1 MQGFNWKLRTLKGTI
16 LIELDKL
23 NEQQREAVINTEG
36 PVLVVA
42 GAGSGKTLVLTY
54 RIAYLISLGIAPSS
68 ILALTF
74 TNKAANEMKERIKSL
89 VGKRADSIFM
99 GTFHSIFARVLRQ
112 EAHLLGFSR
121 DYTIYDTE
129 DSERVIK
136 GILKDFNISEHHLSP
151 RMIQN
156 LISKA
161 KNKLLFLNDGIEKF
175 FSSYNKKLLE
185 IFNEYNTRLKNSNAM
200 DFDDLLIKPIEVFS
214 KYPDVLQYYRDKFDY
229 ILVDEYQDTNTAQYH
244 LLKMLVND
252 KKNIC
257 CVGDDA
263 QSIYKWRGAE
273 VRNILDFNKDFL
285 ETKIIRL
292 EQNYRSTKAILAVAD
307 SVIKNNVYQI
317 EKTLWTQNEDG
328 EKVNITVCY
337 DEKDEAR
344 FIAQK
349 ISELLEQKNIT
360 PRDIAILYRTNAQS
374 RNFEETFIK
383 SSIPYVIIGGVEFYK
398 RKEVK
403 DILAYLKLLVNPKDN
418 ESFLRIVNFP
428 SRGIGDVS
436 IEILTQ
442 FAKQEKV
449 SLLEAIP
456 VLLNSSTV
464 QERIKNNFKEFYELI
479 LKYRS
484 LVSQAN
490 FYEHIKNLIDEI
502 GILQVYKEE
511 GTEESIQRY
520 ENIIQLLNSIQ
531 EFALSNPDKTIT
543 EYLAEI
549 SLISD
554 IDNWEDKKNSVVLMT
569 LHQAKGLE
577 FKYVFIVGCEEG
589 LLPLKRDGDV
599 EDLEEERRLFYVGCT
614 RAMKHLSITF
624 SMIRNRFGNS
634 FPQIPS
640 RFISEIDKSFVN
652 FGSTPLSEMFLKK
665 KNNNR
670 SIITDEYSQVEEEY
684 DNFNSSMSIKA
695 GSIVEHD
702 VFGRGKVIYID
713 GSGSNQKVIVEF
725 KNGVRKHLMVKY
737 AKLKI
742 IK

>member
-1 MQGFNWKLRTLKGTI
+1 MLA
-16 LIELDKL
+16 LDKL
-23 NEQQREAVINTEG
+23 NEQQREAVITTEG

-74 TNKAANEMKERIKSL
+74 TNKAASEMKERIRNL

-99 GTFHSIFARVLRQ
+99 GTFHSIFARILRQ

-121 DYTIYDTE
+121 DYSIYDTE

-151 RMIQN
+151 RMVQN

-175 FSSYNKKLLE
+175 FSSYNKKLFE

-214 KYPDVLQYYRDKFDY
+214 KYPDVLQFYRDKFDY

-244 LLKMLVND
+244 LLKMLVNE

-273 VRNILDFNKDFL
+273 VRNILDFNKDFP

-337 DEKDEAR
+337 DEKDEAK
-344 FIAQK
+344 FVAQK
-349 ISELLEQKNIT
+349 ISDLLEKKNVL
-360 PRDIAILYRTNAQS
+360 PRDIAVLYRTNAQS

-403 DILAYLKLLVNPKDN
+403 DVLSYLKLLVNPKDN

-449 SLLEAIP
+449 SLLDAIP
-456 VLLNSSTV
+456 ILLNSSEV
-464 QERIKNNFKEFYELI
+464 QERIKNNFTGFYELI
-479 LKYRS
+479 LKYRP
-484 LVSQAN
+484 LVNQGN
-490 FYEHIKNLIDEI
+490 FYEHIKALIDEI

-531 EFALSNPDKTIT
+531 EFTLSNPDKTLT

-624 SMIRNRFGNS
+624 SMIRNRFGSS
-634 FPQIPS
+634 FPQVPS
-640 RFISEIDKSFVN
+640 RFISEIDKSFVK
-652 FGSTPLSEMFLKK
+652 FETTPLSEILLKK
-665 KNNNR
+665 KNDNR

-684 DNFNSSMSIKA
+684 DNFNSSGNIRI

-713 GSGSNQKVIVEF
+713 GFGSNQKVIVEF
-725 KNGVRKHLMVKY
+725 KNGIRKHLMVKY
-737 AKLKI
+737 AKLKV

>member
-1 MQGFNWKLRTLKGTI
+1 MLA
-16 LIELDKL
+16 LDKL
-23 NEQQREAVINTEG
+23 NEQQREAVITTEG

-42 GAGSGKTLVLTY
+42 GAGSGKTLVLTF

-74 TNKAANEMKERIKSL
+74 TNKAASEMKERVRNL
-89 VGKRADSIFM
+89 VGRRADSIFM
-99 GTFHSIFARVLRQ
+99 GTFHSIFARILRQ

-121 DYTIYDTE
+121 DYSIYDTE

-136 GILKDFNISEHHLSP
+136 GILKDFNISESHLSP

-161 KNKLLFLNDGIEKF
+161 KNKLLFLNDGLEKF
-175 FSSYNKKLLE
+175 FSSYNKKLIE

-214 KYPDVLQYYRDKFDY
+214 KFPDVLQFYRDKFDY
-229 ILVDEYQDTNTAQYH
+229 ILVDEYQDTNIAQYY

-273 VRNILDFNKDFL
+273 VRNILDFNKDFP

-292 EQNYRSTKAILAVAD
+292 EENYRSTKAILAVAD

-317 EKTLWTQNEDG
+317 EKTLWTQNEEG

-344 FIAQK
+344 FIAQR
-349 ISELLEQKNIT
+349 ITQLLDEKKVL
-360 PRDIAILYRTNAQS
+360 PREIAILYRTNAQS
-374 RNFEETFIK
+374 RNFEEVFIK
-383 SSIPYVIIGGVEFYK
+383 SSIPYIIIGGVEFYK

-403 DILAYLKLLVNPKDN
+403 DVLSYLKLLVNSKDN

-436 IEILTQ
+436 IEVLTQ
-442 FAKQEKV
+442 IAKRENL
-449 SLLEAIP
+449 SLFEAIP
-456 VLLNSSTV
+456 SLLNSPEI
-464 QERIKNNFKEFYELI
+464 QERIKINFKGFYELI
-479 LKYRS
+479 SKYQP
-484 LVSQAN
+484 LVQQNN
-490 FYEHIKNLIDEI
+490 FYEHIKSFIDEI
-502 GILQVYKEE
+502 GILQTYKEE

-531 EFALSNPDKTIT
+531 EFTLSNLEKSLT
-543 EYLAEI
+543 EYLSEI

-554 IDNWEDKKNSVVLMT
+554 IDNWEDKKNSIVLMT

-577 FKYVFIVGCEEG
+577 FKHVFIVGCEEG

-614 RAMKHLSITF
+614 RAMKQLNITF
-624 SMIRNRFGNS
+624 SILRNRFGHN
-634 FPQIPS
+634 FPQVPS
-640 RFISEIDKSFVN
+640 RFISEIDKSHVN
-652 FGSTPLSEMFLKK
+652 FESTPLSEMFLKK
-665 KNNNR
+665 KNDNR
-670 SIITDEYSQVEEEY
+670 SILTDEYSQVEDEY
-684 DNFNSSMSIKA
+684 GDYETSKNIKA

-702 VFGRGKVIYID
+702 VFGKGKVIYVD
-713 GSGSNQKVIVEF
+713 GYGNNQKVIVEF
-725 KNGVRKHLMVKY
+725 KNGIRKHLMVKY
-737 AKLKI
+737 AKLKV

>member
-1 MQGFNWKLRTLKGTI
+1 MQGFNWKLQTLKGI
-16 LIELDKL
+16 NLIELDKL
-23 NEQQREAVINTEG
+23 NEQQREAVITTEG

-74 TNKAANEMKERIKSL
+74 TNKAASEMKERIKNL

-99 GTFHSIFARVLRQ
+99 GTFHSIFARILRQ

-121 DYTIYDTE
+121 DYSIYDTE

-151 RMIQN
+151 RMVQN

-161 KNKLLFLNDGIEKF
+161 KNKLLFLNDGLEKF
-175 FSSYNKKLLE
+175 FSSYNKKLFE

-214 KYPDVLQYYRDKFDY
+214 RYPDVQQFYRDKFDY
-229 ILVDEYQDTNTAQYH
+229 ILVDEYQDTNTAQYY

-273 VRNILDFNKDFL
+273 VRNILDFNKDFP

-337 DEKDEAR
+337 DEKDEAK
-344 FIAQK
+344 FVAQK
-349 ISELLEQKNIT
+349 VSDLLEQKNVS

-403 DILAYLKLLVNPKDN
+403 DVLSYLKLLVNSKDN

-436 IEILTQ
+436 IDILTQ
-442 FAKQEKV
+442 VAKREKV
-449 SLLEAIP
+449 SLFEAIP
-456 VLLNSSTV
+456 LLLNSADI
-464 QERIKNNFKEFYELI
+464 QERIKNNFKGFYELI
-479 LKYRS
+479 SKYQS
-484 LVSQAN
+484 LVNLNN
-490 FYEHIKNLIDEI
+490 FFEPIKSFIDEI
-502 GILQVYKEE
+502 GILQIYKEE

-531 EFALSNPDKTIT
+531 EFALSNPEKNLT
-543 EYLAEI
+543 EYLSEI

-665 KNNNR
+665 KNDNR
-670 SIITDEYSQVEEEY
+670 SIITDEYSQVEGEY
-684 DNFNSSMSIKA
+684 DDFDSSKKIKA
-695 GSIVEHD
+695 GSIIEHD
-702 VFGRGKVIYID
+702 VFGRGRVIYID

-725 KNGVRKHLMVKY
+725 KNGIRKHLMVKY